1 MRISVL
7 VTLVGLGV
15 FAIAQAQRGS
25 NPTPPEPTGQATAG
39 SAPKVLSDSAQ
50 SARPIA
56 DVGKSR
62 LGQPVRPTSVS
73 QVTSAPA
80 GGLLVSAA
88 AAAEP
93 VRTVSDTFTQP
104 TNHVVRAV
112 GTQSEPVVVREEVT
126 SVANV
131 RSEAGEA
138 ARPNPLRQ
146 TAVPVGLSTPVAPRL
161 DAPAAASAEG
171 QKAPAQLA
179 AAPAVRAPLT
189 LPSDPIP
196 PSEPQRK
203 LAAERPA
210 PTGEPQAPM
219 ASSPALSP
227 RLKPAD
233 SPRPLTSMATETRE
247 PARLPSASS
256 SRMLSTNR
264 EIPPARD
271 ALSTG
276 SMAGEGNGQPGQK
289 QLEGPQTPQLT
300 IQKVAP
306 QAVQVGVPA
315 VFRITVV
322 NTGAV
327 PAHGVEIRDQVP
339 RGMQLIETK
348 PRASRGTN
356 GELVWELGTAK
367 PGDELTVEV
376 QLMPVAQGE
385 LGSVASVRFN
395 AEASARTTAT
405 KPELTIKTTA
415 PKRVMIGEEAVLAI
429 EVSNPGTGVA
439 TNVVLSEPVPSGLR
453 HPAGAEL
460 EYKIGT
466 LKPGE
471 TRQIQL
477 SLSAA
482 RPGKVTNH
490 LLAQGDANLRVE
502 DRVDMEIVAPQIDVA
517 MEGPKRRFLEREA
530 TYTVSVMNSGT
541 AAARQVELV
550 AYLPRGL
557 KFVSANNAGQ
567 YEPSTQSVHW
577 LLAELPANDAG
588 KVELVTMP
596 VEAGQQKLRFCGK
609 AERVDTVEKEQPITV
624 EGIAAIMFEVADL
637 QDPIEK
643 GRESVYE
650 IRVVNQGSKAATNVR
665 VTALLPA
672 GLRAVAAEG
681 PTRYT
686 LEANRVQF
694 EGMAQLAP
702 KADST
707 YRVRVQGLQ
716 TGDLRTRVQL
726 LTDEMQEPVT
736 KEESTRVYADE

>member
-1 MRISVL
+1 MKRLALRTSAL

-15 FAIAQAQRGS
+15 FAIAQAQRTS
-25 NPTPPEPTGQATAG
+25 NTVEEPQPLAQASTPVA
-39 SAPKVLSDSAQ
+39 APQLLPNASE
-50 SARPIA
+50 SARPIVDLA
-56 DVGKSR
+56 KPR
-62 LGQPVRPTSVS
+62 LGQAVRPTSLN
-73 QVTSAPA
+73 QVASSS
-80 GGLLVSAA
+80 GGFLVTAA
-88 AAAEP
+88 SAAEP
-93 VRTVSDTFTQP
+93 VLRANAAASRP
-104 TNHVVRAV
+104 TSHVVRAV
-112 GTQSEPVVVREEVT
+112 GTLSEPIVMGENTSSRSGARAETDPVT
-126 SVANV
+126 
-131 RSEAGEA
+131 
-138 ARPNPLRQ
+138 RPNPLREAA
-146 TAVPVGLSTPVAPRL
+146 TPVGLTTPLTTRPEASAAPRL
-161 DAPAAASAEG
+161 EPPATPTASTSPASS
-171 QKAPAQLA
+171 AQLA
-179 AAPAVRAPLT
+179 AASSAPPAMSTGDRLT
-189 LPSDPIP
+189 PIND
-196 PSEPQRK
+196 S
-203 LAAERPA
+203 PA
-210 PTGEPQAPM
+210 PVT
-219 ASSPALSP
+219 SSPAISP
-227 RLKPAD
+227 RLKLDASAPVA
-233 SPRPLTSMATETRE
+233 SPSFESRE
-247 PARLPSASS
+247 PARLPASSS

-264 EIPPARD
+264 ELAPAGD
-271 ALSTG
+271 ALS
-276 SMAGEGNGQPGQK
+276 AGTMPLEGNGQPGTR

-300 IQKVAP
+300 IQKFAP
-306 QAVQVGVPA
+306 DGVQVGVPA
-315 VFRITVV
+315 TFRITVV

-327 PAHGVEIRDQVP
+327 PAHGVEVRDQVP

-348 PRASRGTN
+348 PRASRGAN

-367 PGDELTVEV
+367 PGDELSVEV

-385 LGSVASVRFN
+385 LGSVATVRFN

-405 KPELTIKTTA
+405 KPELALKTVA

-439 TNVVLSEPVPSGLR
+439 TNVVLSEPVPAGLQ
-453 HPAGAEL
+453 HPAGSEL

-477 SLSAA
+477 ALSAVRA
-482 RPGKVTNH
+482 GKVAN
-490 LLAQGDANLRVE
+490 LLTAEGDANLRAQ
-502 DRVDMEIVAPQIDVA
+502 DRVELEIVAPQIDVA

-541 AAARQVELV
+541 AAAKQVELV

-567 YEPSTQSVHW
+567 YEPATQSVHW

-588 KVELVTMP
+588 KVELVTLP
-596 VEAGQQKLRFCGK
+596 VEAGQHKLRFCGK
-609 AERVDTVEKEQPITV
+609 AERIDTVEKEQPVTV

-643 GRESVYE
+643 GRESMYE

-665 VTALLPA
+665 ITALLPA

-686 LEANRVQF
+686 IEPNRVQF
-694 EGMAQLAP
+694 EGMARLAP
-702 KADST
+702 KADTT
-707 YRVRVQGLQ
+707 YRIRVQGLQ
-716 TGDLRTRVQL
+716 TGDLRTRIQL

>member
-1 MRISVL
+1 MKRLVLRTSAL
-7 VTLVGLGV
+7 VTLVGVGV
-15 FAIAQAQRGS
+15 FAIAQAQRTS
-25 NPTPPEPTGQATAG
+25 STAEEPKPLALASTEPAPPKALPDA
-39 SAPKVLSDSAQ
+39 AQ

-56 DVGKSR
+56 DLAKPR
-62 LGQPVRPTSVS
+62 LGQPIRPTSIN
-73 QVTSAPA
+73 QVASAANAAQVMPTSAT
-80 GGLLVSAA
+80 
-88 AAAEP
+88 EP
-93 VRTVSDTFTQP
+93 VQHAADMPSQP

-112 GTQSEPVVVREEVT
+112 GTMNEPVVVAENTPPSDRFVNDT
-126 SVANV
+126 QTK
-131 RSEAGEA
+131 R
-138 ARPNPLRQ
+138 NPLRD
-146 TAVPVGLSTPVAPRL
+146 TATPVGLTAPVSPRLEAPVAPTVLAQGTSRSMTSQPAPQSTTQPLRPTPSNEAPAFTSAPAISPRLKL
-161 DAPAAASAEG
+161 DAPA
-171 QKAPAQLA
+171 
-179 AAPAVRAPLT
+179 T
-189 LPSDPIP
+189 LPP
-196 PSEPQRK
+196 PVE
-203 LAAERPA
+203 
-210 PTGEPQAPM
+210 
-219 ASSPALSP
+219 SP
-227 RLKPAD
+227 
-233 SPRPLTSMATETRE
+233 E
-247 PARLPSASS
+247 PARLPSTSTP
-256 SRMLSTNR
+256 RMLATNQETPLTR
-264 EIPPARD
+264 KP
-271 ALSTG
+271 LSADTTT
-276 SMAGEGNGQPGQK
+276 AEGNGQPGQK

-306 QAVQVGVPA
+306 EAVQVGVPA

-327 PAHGVEIRDQVP
+327 PAHGVEVRDQIP

-367 PGDELTVEV
+367 PGDELSVEV

-385 LGSVASVRFN
+385 LGSVATVRFN
-395 AEASARTTAT
+395 AEASARTVAT
-405 KPELTIKTTA
+405 KPELTIKTVA
-415 PKRVMIGEEAVLAI
+415 PKRVMIGEDAVLAI

-439 TNVVLSEPVPSGLR
+439 TNVVLSEPVPTGLQ
-453 HPAGAEL
+453 HPAGSEL

-477 SLSAA
+477 ALSAVRA
-482 RPGKVTNH
+482 GKVTN
-490 LLAQGDANLRVE
+490 LLTAEGDASLRVQ
-502 DRVDMEIVAPQIDVA
+502 DRVELEIVAPQIDVA

-541 AAARQVELV
+541 ASAKQVELV

-567 YEPSTQSVHW
+567 YEPNTQSVHW

-588 KVELVTMP
+588 KVELVTLP
-596 VEAGQQKLRFCGK
+596 VEAGQHKLRFCGK
-609 AERVDTVEKEQPITV
+609 AERIETVEKEQPVTV
-624 EGIAAIMFEVADL
+624 EGIAAIMFEVTDL

-643 GRESVYE
+643 GRESMYE

-665 VTALLPA
+665 ITALLPA

-694 EGMAQLAP
+694 EGMARLAP
-702 KADST
+702 KADTT